1 MQVKI
6 LVTGANGFVGKA
18 LCARLYEGGH
28 QVVPAVR
35 RTQRLRN
42 ECVVG
47 DIDNAPDW
55 TSGLQGCEVVVHLAA
70 RVHVMHE
77 NATDSWAAFHR
88 SNVAATLSLALQAAA
103 AGVRRF
109 VFLSSVKV
117 NGEVTI
123 AGQVFTELDMPAP
136 MDAYGRSKME
146 AEQGLLEIAKSTG
159 LEVVII
165 RSPLV
170 YGPGV
175 KGNFASLIKWVKSG
189 VPLPL
194 GAVHNRRSM
203 IALENLVSFTALCA
217 DTAASPN
224 AKDQVFLVSDGEDV
238 STTELLRRVAKAYG
252 CRARLFSV
260 PVRLMRVVAR
270 WMGKASVAE
279 RLFGSLVVD
288 DSKARR
294 LLGWHPPSCMYEQL
308 QKMAQHDA
316 RV

>member
-1 MQVKI
+1 MKI

-18 LCARLYEGGH
+18 LCARLYEAGH

-35 RTQRLRN
+35 QAQGLRN

-47 DIDNAPDW
+47 DIDDAPDW
-55 TSGLQGCEVVVHLAA
+55 SSGLQGCEVVVHLAA

-77 NATDSWAAFHR
+77 KATDSWAAFHR
-88 SNVAATLSLALQAAA
+88 SNVAATLALARQAAV

-117 NGEVTI
+117 NGEATI
-123 AGQVFTELDMPAP
+123 AGEVFTELDLPAP
-136 MDAYGRSKME
+136 LDAYGRSKME
-146 AEQGLLEIAKSTG
+146 AEQGLLEIAKGTG

-165 RSPLV
+165 RPPLV

-175 KGNFASLIKWVKSG
+175 KGNFASLIKWVKNG

-194 GAVHNRRSM
+194 GSVDNLRSM
-203 IALENLVSFTALCA
+203 IALDNLVSFTVLC
-217 DTAASPN
+217 TNIAASPN
-224 AKDQVFLVSDGEDV
+224 AKSQVFLVSDGEDV
-238 STTELLRRVAKAYG
+238 STAELLRRVAKAYG

-260 PVRLMRVVAR
+260 PVRLMHMVAR
-270 WMGKASVAE
+270 WMGKASVAD
-279 RLFGSLVVD
+279 RLLGSLVVD
-288 DSKARR
+288 DSKARQM
-294 LLGWHPPSCMYEQL
+294 LGWHPPSSMDEQL
-308 QKMAQHDA
+308 QKMALHDS